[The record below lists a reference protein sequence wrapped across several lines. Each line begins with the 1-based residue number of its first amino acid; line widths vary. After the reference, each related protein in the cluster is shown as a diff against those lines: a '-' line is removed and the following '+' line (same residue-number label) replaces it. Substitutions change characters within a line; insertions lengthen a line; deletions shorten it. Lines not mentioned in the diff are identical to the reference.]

1 MTDSLDHGVVRRSR
15 LLEPAHHLCNR
26 FTMYRSL
33 LALALLVFAAPLASA
48 QGYGGRYGDRD
59 RASDRT
65 APGVRIGISAGPSV
79 YHGPDLLYG
88 TAALQDNIVSTRLGV
103 TGEISFPLGSE
114 YLYGRLVGG
123 VLNLGADS
131 SRPDVSPDGANPFLT
146 GPNIL
151 AEGDLMLN
159 LVPHRRSAIV
169 PYVFSGFGALFAT
182 DDALPGINKTSLF
195 VPAGLGI
202 EFQATRNFSLFGEAS
217 YRFGVNSVGNE
228 VIAAFAQFGAD
239 PNPECV
245 IDPTKPECAGNPCIA
260 DPDLPACRPICA
272 EDPTAPGCIGEV
284 IDETNTDFDNSFNTA
299 FFGAGI
305 RLGFKSAPRRVIPPP
320 VVPPRP
326 PLVIE
331 RPVPPPVVTPPPT
344 SVCDLV
350 DLNTVYFD
358 YGSSTM
364 SPRSRDML
372 NENVELLLE
381 NPACCVFVDGY
392 TDTSEGDRFGIPLSG
407 RRAQAVYDY
416 YISRGVAP
424 SKVQLRNR
432 GTAVPSCDKEDPGQ
446 GCERN
451 RRVESLPVDCNRFQ
465 F

>member
-1 MTDSLDHGVVRRSR
+1 MRPSR
-15 LLEPAHHLCNR
+15 LESAHHLCNR

-33 LALALLVFAAPLASA
+33 LALAFLVFAAPLASA

-59 RASDRT
+59 RSPERT
-65 APGVRIGISAGPSV
+65 APGVRVGVSVGPSV
-79 YHGPDLLYG
+79 YHGPDLLFG
-88 TAALQDNIVSTRLGV
+88 SAALQDNIVSTRLGV

-131 SRPDVSPDGANPFLT
+131 SRPDVTPAGANPFLT

-151 AEGDLMLN
+151 AEADLMLN
-159 LVPHRRSAIV
+159 LVPHRRSALV

-182 DDALPGINKTSLF
+182 DDALPGVGTTSLF
-195 VPAGLGI
+195 VPAGIGVEL
-202 EFQATRNFSLFGEAS
+202 QVSRNFSLFGEAS

-228 VIAAFAQFGAD
+228 VISAFARFGAD

-245 IDPTKPECAGNPCIA
+245 IDPTKPECAGNPCLA

-284 IDETNTDFDNSFNTA
+284 IDETNTDFDNNFNTA
-299 FFGAGI
+299 FFTGGL
-305 RLGFKSAPRRVIPPP
+305 RLGFKSAPRQVIPPVIVP
-320 VVPPRP
+320 VAPPTP
-326 PLVIE
+326 PVVIE
-331 RPVPPPVVTPPPT
+331 RPVARPTP
-344 SVCDLV
+344 VCDLV
-350 DLNTVYFD
+350 DLNSIYFD
-358 YGSSTM
+358 SGASTINA
-364 SPRSRDML
+364 RARDLL
-372 NENVELLLE
+372 NENVELMLE

-392 TDTSEGDRFGIPLSG
+392 TDTQEGDRFGIPLSG

-424 SKVQLRNR
+424 SKIQLRNR
-432 GTAVPSCDKEDPGQ
+432 GTAVPSCDKEDPGP